1 MKLIRFGEPGAEK
14 PGIIVDGK
22 YFDVSSLVTDYNEAF
37 FGGDGLEKLK
47 KDIDSADLPE
57 VDQNVRLG
65 AALARPSKIICVGL
79 NYKDHAAE
87 TNAPIPAEPILFFK
101 ATSAIVGPND
111 DLIIPK
117 NS

>member
-14 PGIIVDGK
+14 PGIIADGK

-47 KDIDSADLPE
+47 KDIEAADLPE

-87 TNAPIPAEPILFFK
+87 TNAPILQNQFCSSKLPRQLLVRTMI
-101 ATSAIVGPND
+101 
-111 DLIIPK
+111 
-117 NS
+117 